1 MTASISFSQPAL
13 IPNIC
18 STQQISP
25 NAQLA
30 KIPYRITGPAMV
42 NILQPIPNTCPS
54 FWYSTA
60 GAVTELAKPVMG
72 TKAPAPPHLA
82 ILG

>member
-18 STQQISP
+18 NTHKQSP
-25 NAQLA
+25 NTQLE
-30 KIPYRITGPAMV
+30 KIPYNITGPAMV
-42 NILQPIPNTCPS
+42 KILQPIPKTCPS
-54 FWYSTA
+54 FRYSTA
-60 GAVTELAKPVMG
+60 GAVTELANPVIG
-72 TKAPAPPHLA
+72 TNAPAPPHFA